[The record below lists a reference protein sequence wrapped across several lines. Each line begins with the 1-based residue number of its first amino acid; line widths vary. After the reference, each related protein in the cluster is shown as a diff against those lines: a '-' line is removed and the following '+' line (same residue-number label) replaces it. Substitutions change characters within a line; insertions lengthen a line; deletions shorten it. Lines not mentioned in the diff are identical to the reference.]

1 MNGKGDWEKACD
13 HVMPSVCRPAVPN
26 PPLAGPRSRRDAGL
40 TANAAVASVGFAQPA
55 TIEHAPLSRPEP
67 KTPVAM
73 RIAVF
78 FDGTGNNAGNT
89 ATGILCGAQHPVE
102 PEDLDPS
109 CKPYMGDP
117 DSSYGNDVSN
127 IYKLWDLYAESPT
140 PEGAGEQ
147 KQGRLKIYIEG
158 IGTRTG
164 GEDNLLG
171 AGLGRG
177 ETGIAARVY
186 GAFVEVKTQ
195 LNSFIQANPN
205 IEITSLTFDAFGF
218 SRGAAAAR
226 HFANEVARGG
236 RGPLREAIPSSGE
249 GFSRFF
255 IDQYHRDIHM
265 GFIGLFDTV
274 AAVGG
279 LGNLGNVRS
288 ATIPGLNLLLPRRL
302 FPNVV
307 QLVARDEHRANFPL
321 SHVKP
326 DHLEIVLPGVH
337 SDIGGGYHAQA
348 EECVLV
354 SPMQALTVWERT
366 DVQTTSIYRDALEAR
381 AKWLANGWPE
391 EMLEVV
397 TPEPILLEPDPQDR
411 NGPRQKR
418 VYAALQLKR
427 PVRGELSRVYL
438 RVMYELARQKG
449 VRFNVIDEHDPSY
462 SIPSELQPLCDR
474 FVAGDYST
482 TASEEVLLKL
492 RYIHVSAHWNSPLR
506 LQGQSPRTS
515 MKLFYINA
523 PTADAVRVRHPHVS
537 G

>member
-13 HVMPSVCRPAVPN
+13 HVMPSVCRPAMPN

-55 TIEHAPLSRPEP
+55 TVEHAPLSRPEP

-78 FDGTGNNAGNT
+78 FDGTGNNADNT
-89 ATGILCGAQHPVE
+89 ATGILCGAQHPVG
-102 PEDLDPS
+102 PEDLDPI
-109 CKPYMGDP
+109 CKPYMSDP

-158 IGTRTG
+158 IGTQAG

-186 GAFVEVKTQ
+186 GAFVEVKVR
-195 LNSFIQANPN
+195 LNLFLNQNPN

-226 HFANEVARGG
+226 HFANEVARGD
-236 RGPLREAIPSSGE
+236 RGPLREAIPGSGN

-255 IDQYHRDIHM
+255 IDQYQRDIHM

-288 ATIPGLNLLLPRRL
+288 AAIPGLNLHLSRRL
-302 FPNVV
+302 FPNVI

-326 DHLEIVLPGVH
+326 DHQEIVLPGVH

-381 AKWLANGWPE
+381 AQWLANGWPE
-391 EMLEVV
+391 DMLEVV
-397 TPEPILLEPDPQDR
+397 TPKPILLEPDPQDR

-427 PVRGELSRVYL
+427 PVSGELSRVYL
-438 RVMYELARQKG
+438 RVMYELASQKG
-449 VRFNVIDEHDPSY
+449 VRFNVIDEHDPNY

-474 FVAGDYST
+474 FVSGDYST
-482 TASEEVLLKL
+482 TSSEEALLKL
-492 RYIHVSAHWNSPLR
+492 RYIHVSAHWNPPSRLR
-506 LQGQSPRTS
+506 GQSPRTS
-515 MKLFYINA
+515 RKLFYINA

>member
-1 MNGKGDWEKACD
+1 MN
-13 HVMPSVCRPAVPN
+13 R
-26 PPLAGPRSRRDAGL
+26 RSRKNNGL
-40 TANAAVASVGFAQPA
+40 ESDAAVSSAGSAWPA
-55 TIEHAPLSRPEP
+55 AIEQAPPPRPDL

-109 CKPYMGDP
+109 CKPYMSDP

-127 IYKLWDLYAESPT
+127 IHKLRELYPQSDS
-140 PEGAGEQ
+140 PEGSGEQ
-147 KQGRLKIYIEG
+147 KRAFLNVYIEG

-164 GEDNLLG
+164 GEDSLLG

-186 GAFVEVKTQ
+186 GAFGEIKIQ
-195 LNSFIQANPN
+195 LNRFVQYNPD
-205 IEITSLTFDAFGF
+205 IKITSLTFDAFGF

-226 HFANEVARGG
+226 HFANEVALGG
-236 RGPLREAIPSSGE
+236 RGPLREVIPSSGN

-288 ATIPGLNLLLPRRL
+288 ATIPGLNLHLPRRL

-348 EECVLV
+348 EECLLV
-354 SPMQALTVWERT
+354 SPMQALTVWEHT

-381 AKWLANGWPE
+381 AQWIANGWPE
-391 EMLEVV
+391 DMLEVV
-397 TPEPILLEPDPQDR
+397 TPEPMLLEPDPQDR

-427 PVRGELSRVYL
+427 LVRGELSRVYL

-449 VRFNVIDEHDPSY
+449 VQFDVIDEHDPNY
-462 SIPSELQPLCDR
+462 SIPSEFLPL
-474 FVAGDYST
+474 
-482 TASEEVLLKL
+482 
-492 RYIHVSAHWNSPLR
+492 
-506 LQGQSPRTS
+506 
-515 MKLFYINA
+515 
-523 PTADAVRVRHPHVS
+523 
-537 G
+537 